1 MPSSGDEPATPDL
14 KSDVLTTRS
23 TRLTEDAIRNSLRKL
38 KVNQASDLDNI
49 VLRLLVENAE
59 CLGEPLLH
67 IFSESVES
75 GIVPK
80 EWKCANVTAI

>member
-1 MPSSGDEPATPDL
+1 MEQLLEVVNKFSED
-14 KSDVLTTRS
+14 SDHLLQRIN
-23 TRLTEDAIRNSLRKL
+23 LTEDAIRNSLRKL

-59 CLGEPLLH
+59 CQSEPFLH
-67 IFSESVES
+67 IFSESVGS

-80 EWKCANVTAI
+80 EWKSANVTAT

>member
-1 MPSSGDEPATPDL
+1 M
-14 KSDVLTTRS
+14 
-23 TRLTEDAIRNSLRKL
+23 
-38 KVNQASDLDNI
+38 KVNRASDLDNI

>member
-1 MPSSGDEPATPDL
+1 M
-14 KSDVLTTRS
+14 
-23 TRLTEDAIRNSLRKL
+23 RKL
-38 KVNQASDLDNI
+38 KVDWASDLDNI

-59 CLGEPLLH
+59 CLSEPLLH
-67 IFSESVES
+67 IFSESVGS